1 MEKVDVKHALEHYHE
16 IREAARRTQDKIDA
30 VNAQRFKAGSSIIT
44 IPETTS
50 SPDQKIIRN
59 MERHDKLMKEYQR
72 YHDDMVTADSF
83 IQAIPARY
91 RDMVVDKYVHR
102 LNCHKMQQKY
112 NYDRTQ
118 MFRIINRLIEAFIEK
133 T

>member
-16 IREAARRTQDKIDA
+16 IREAARRTQDKIAA
-30 VNAQRFKAGSSIIT
+30 VNAQRFKAGSSIIS

-83 IQAIPARY
+83 IKAIPDKY
-91 RDMVVDKYVHR
+91 REMVVDKYVNR
-102 LNCHKMQQKY
+102 LNCHMMQHKY